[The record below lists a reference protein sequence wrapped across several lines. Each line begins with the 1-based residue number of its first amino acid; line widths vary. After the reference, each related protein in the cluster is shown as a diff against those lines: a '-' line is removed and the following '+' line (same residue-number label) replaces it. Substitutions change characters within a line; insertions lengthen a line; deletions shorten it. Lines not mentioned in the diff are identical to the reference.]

1 MTKFNPSRILAG
13 AAAAAAITLAVSGS
27 AFAHGMGGMGH
38 MGGVTEHGT
47 TNFVS
52 TNKSSLFRIGS
63 HDGHRF
69 RVRFGFAYPT
79 SGGCIYRWTEL
90 GRVRICP
97 DYGY

>member
-1 MTKFNPSRILAG
+1 MTRFNPSRILAG

-27 AFAHGMGGMGH
+27 ALAHGMGGMGH
-38 MGGVTEHGT
+38 MGSVTEHGT

-52 TNKSSLFRIGS
+52 TNKSLFRIGS

-69 RVRFGFAYPT
+69 RTRFGVAYLPD
-79 SGGCIYRWTEL
+79 GCIYRWTEL